1 MSTVTLTKWGNS
13 IGIRI
18 PSVLIKQ
25 AHLAPG
31 EELEI
36 IANKQGG
43 FTLVPIKNQQKGW
56 LDMFNA
62 IADSDANDNTPLSNI
77 SNDFDEDEWT
87 W

>member
-18 PSVLIKQ
+18 PVAIMKE
-25 AHLAPG
+25 AHLMLG
-31 EELEI
+31 EELKI
-36 IANKQGG
+36 FVSKKGRV
-43 FTLVPIKNQQKGW
+43 TLVPIKNPQEDW
-56 LDMFNA
+56 TEAFNV
-62 IADSDANDNTPLSNI
+62 IADSNGDELLLNV